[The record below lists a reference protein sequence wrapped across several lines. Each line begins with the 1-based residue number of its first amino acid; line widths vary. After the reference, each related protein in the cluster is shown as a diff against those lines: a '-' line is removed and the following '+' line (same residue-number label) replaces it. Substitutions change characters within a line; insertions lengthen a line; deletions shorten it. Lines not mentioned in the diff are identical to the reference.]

1 MIEPI
6 DRRRFFSLAAALGV
20 GVTGMVKAKPVFA
33 NKKPAGSNVVISTW
47 KHGIPANEAA
57 IAALKA
63 GRGALDV
70 VEEGVRVPEGDP
82 EVTSVGYGGYP
93 DETGC
98 VTLDA
103 CIMNSK
109 GNAGAVACLRN
120 IKHPISVA
128 RKVMEE
134 TDHVMLVGEGA
145 LAFAKIHGFK
155 EEDLLTEKSRKAY
168 LEWKANMSDKDDWL
182 PPVDATNH
190 DTISMIA
197 IDARGDMAGAC
208 TTSGLAWKIH
218 GRVGDSPII
227 GASMYVDNEVGGA
240 AATGRGEAA
249 IKCVGSF
256 LAVELMR
263 GGASPREAV
272 EETLRRVIKAN
283 GGKPDF
289 QLGFIALARSGEIG
303 ALALQEGFQYALYK
317 DGANKLYD
325 SDYLIKP

>member
-6 DRRRFFSLAAALGV
+6 NRRHFFSVAAALGA
-20 GVTGMVKAKPVFA
+20 GVSGMFKAKPVFA
-33 NKKPAGSNVVISTW
+33 KTKSAGSNIVLSTW
-47 KHGIPANEAA
+47 KHGLPANEAA
-57 IAALKA
+57 IEALKA
-63 GRGALDV
+63 GKSALDA
-70 VEEGVRVPEGDP
+70 VEQGVRVPEADP

-93 DETGC
+93 DELGN

-103 CIMNSK
+103 CIMNSQ
-109 GNAGAVACLRN
+109 GNAGAVACLQH

-134 TDHVMLVGEGA
+134 TDHVMLVGAGA

-168 LEWKANMSDKDDWL
+168 LDWKANMSDKDDWL
-182 PPVDATNH
+182 PPPDESNH

-197 IDARGDMAGAC
+197 QDAKGDMAGAC

-227 GASMYVDNEVGGA
+227 GASMYVDNAVGGA

-256 LAVELMR
+256 LTVELMR
-263 GGASPREAV
+263 GGASPREAI
-272 EETLRRVIKAN
+272 EETLRRVVEAN
-283 GGKPDF
+283 GGNPDF
-289 QLGFIALARSGEIG
+289 QLGFIAQARSGEIG
-303 ALALQEGFQYALYK
+303 ALSLRKGFQYALYK
-317 DGANKLYD
+317 DGVNKLYD
-325 SDYLIKP
+325 SDYLFDS